1 MRPLISSIFDGF
13 CLIFPNIDNLMLE
26 NLFGIF
32 LIIKVFIIDY
42 RRVCSGLLIELEG
55 DREMGWVDGLFQ
67 SIGAGWEGRE
77 ATIIYLAQISTK

>member
-13 CLIFPNIDNLMLE
+13 CLIFLNIDNLMLE

-32 LIIKVFIIDY
+32 LLKVFIIDY

-55 DREMGWVDGLFQ
+55 DREMG
-67 SIGAGWEGRE
+67 
-77 ATIIYLAQISTK
+77 